1 MLMTLLTPDD
11 VQKTLESLGL
21 TIEIQTFEQSTRT
34 AQEAAA
40 ALGAP
45 LGSIVKSL
53 CFLVDDQPAVI
64 LTAGDKRVDDRK
76 LGAMYGVGRKKVKIA
91 DAQTTIDITGYAPG
105 GVPPVGHRRPIPIL
119 IDETLGRYEIV
130 YAAAGSVNTIFPVP
144 YTTLMKVT
152 KGKVVDVV
160 KDERENID
168 TE

>member
-1 MLMTLLTPDD
+1 MTLLTPDD

-119 IDETLGRYEIV
+119 IDETPRRYEIV

-152 KGKVVDVV
+152 QGKVVDVV